1 MAVSSLKTMKTMSNS
16 NYYNPSVA
24 QLALISR
31 AQFPAILWLNPPGM
45 LTAFDPIVEVAQI
58 VPLKFTKF
66 WVKGPTLKETLQN
79 SKCINTHMDETKV
92 KKKWVESCKSI
103 SSNSPTILT
112 IPTIPAIPAIPT
124 APKKHHPGSHGFGRE
139 IIVSH
144 QDYHRIGGVN
154 LHLWPRAWTSPC
166 GDGSEKKDGI
176 GVQQW
181 FTIHDHY
188 IKWLTSLHSKH
199 GHYIKQRTSPSVFPC
214 CGPGT
219 VLDVGFPVGWFR
231 WFMST
236 A

>member
-1 MAVSSLKTMKTMSNS
+1 MSNS

-24 QLALISR
+24 QLALINLISI

-79 SKCINTHMDETKV
+79 SKCINTHMDEMKV
-92 KKKWVESCKSI
+92 KNKSESNHVNQFLQIPQPSQPFQPSQPSQRRKKE
-103 SSNSPTILT
+103 P
-112 IPTIPAIPAIPT
+112 
-124 APKKHHPGSHGFGRE
+124 PKGSHGFGRE

-144 QDYHRIGGVN
+144 QDDHRIGGVN

-199 GHYIKQRTSPSVFPC
+199 GHYVKQRTGPSVVPC
-214 CGPGT
+214 CGG
-219 VLDVGFPVGWFR
+219 LKSLKSEVGFPVGWFR